1 MIGETCILK
10 VTDGLDKL
18 SLLPDIFPHLERFI
32 DAGDG
37 ANVVEK
43 RSRRLPVTLQL
54 LIPSV
59 G

>member
-43 RSRRLPVTLQL
+43 RSRR
-54 LIPSV
+54 
-59 G
+59 